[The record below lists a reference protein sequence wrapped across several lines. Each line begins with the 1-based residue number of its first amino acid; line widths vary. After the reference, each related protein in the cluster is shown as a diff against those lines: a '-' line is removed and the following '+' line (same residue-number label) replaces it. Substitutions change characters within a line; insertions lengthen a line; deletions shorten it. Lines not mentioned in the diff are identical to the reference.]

1 MSEIDR
7 ILDELERDHTGDT
20 WHGSPVTQILRGVTA
35 AQAAARPIPQ
45 GHSIWELVLHMTSWK
60 NEVRRRIEG
69 APAGEPQ
76 EGDWP
81 AVGDA
86 TEARWTEARAA
97 LDRAHAALTAA
108 VRGLSESKVFAPT
121 NDPRVRE
128 TGAGVSHYTLL
139 HGLVQHDAYHA
150 GQIAILKKAVEKTG

>member
-20 WHGSPVTQILRGVTA
+20 WHGSPVTDILRGITA
-35 AQAAARPIPQ
+35 AQAASKPVPH
-45 GHSIWELVLHMTSWK
+45 GHSIWELVLHMTAWK
-60 NEVRRRIEG
+60 NEVRRRIGG
-69 APAGEPQ
+69 APSGEPE

-81 AVGDA
+81 AVGEP
-86 TEARWTEARAA
+86 TEARWTAARAS
-97 LDRAHAALTAA
+97 LDRAHADLAAA
-108 VRGLSESKVFAPT
+108 VRTLSESKVFEPT

-150 GQIAILKKAVEKTG
+150 GQIAILKKAMQSG

>member
-20 WHGSPVTQILRGVTA
+20 WHGSPVTRVLRGVTA
-35 AQAAARPIPQ
+35 AQASARPIPH
-45 GHSIWELVLHMTSWK
+45 GHTIWELVLHMTAWK
-60 NEVRRRIEG
+60 NEVRRRIGG
-69 APAGEPQ
+69 APAGEPK

-81 AVGDA
+81 TVGEPTD
-86 TEARWTEARAA
+86 ARWTDALAA
-97 LDRAHAALTAA
+97 LDRAHAALAAA
-108 VRGLSESKVFAPT
+108 VRTLPEAKIFEPT

-139 HGLVQHDAYHA
+139 HGIVQHDAYHS
-150 GQIAILKKAVEKTG
+150 GQMAILKKVLE